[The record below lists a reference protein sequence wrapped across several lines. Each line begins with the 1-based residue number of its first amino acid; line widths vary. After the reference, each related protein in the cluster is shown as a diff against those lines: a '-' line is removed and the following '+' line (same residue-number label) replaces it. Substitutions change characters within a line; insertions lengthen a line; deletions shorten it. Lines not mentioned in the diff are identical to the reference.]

1 MHEFAQDLNGVEVIA
16 DDFLIAGFGETGE
29 EVDRSLE
36 TNERAFFKKCREW
49 NLSLNKSKLKRS
61 QTEVR
66 FMGHLITADGL
77 KADRAKVEA
86 ILDMPAPTDTKGLKR
101 FLGMVNYL
109 AKFLPLLSDMTEPLR
124 RLEDKDVEW
133 CWLEQHQQAYYT
145 VKKSLAKAPVLRYY
159 DVSKEVTIE
168 CDASDTGLGAVL
180 MQDGQPVVF
189 ALRAL
194 TDTETRYAQIE
205 KELLAIVWATSKFD
219 QYILGRETVT
229 IESDHQTYT

>member
-77 KADRAKVEA
+77 KADPAKVEA
-86 ILDMPAPTDTKGLKR
+86 ILDMPAPTDTKHVGQNVPKI
-101 FLGMVNYL
+101 
-109 AKFLPLLSDMTEPLR
+109 S
-124 RLEDKDVEW
+124 
-133 CWLEQHQQAYYT
+133 H
-145 VKKSLAKAPVLRYY
+145 
-159 DVSKEVTIE
+159 
-168 CDASDTGLGAVL
+168 CDAVGHVIKST
-180 MQDGQPVVF
+180 
-189 ALRAL
+189 RA
-194 TDTETRYAQIE
+194 
-205 KELLAIVWATSKFD
+205 
-219 QYILGRETVT
+219 
-229 IESDHQTYT
+229 